1 MKKYILVLISILLFS
16 GCSNTPDST
25 LLSFLNRSKNS
36 TDIKYSEAEYV
47 NCEDNTATS
56 SGYYLA
62 KRGDRYA
69 AADINITPQDYSV
82 VASRTV
88 NKMLSEVPAVFATD
102 KQAPLY
108 IADMV
113 QIDRY
118 LPEGSYA
125 AEKATKD
132 ILYGSKMFN
141 ITEDKEQA
149 VYILQSS
156 ISNINTPEI
165 PIIIYR
171 MELYDAAGKK
181 LKSWQDTIRQ
191 VQNDDRSWW

>member
-16 GCSNTPDST
+16 GCSNTPDSM

-88 NKMLSEVPAVFATD
+88 NKMLSEVPALFATD

-118 LPEGSYA
+118 LPDGSYA